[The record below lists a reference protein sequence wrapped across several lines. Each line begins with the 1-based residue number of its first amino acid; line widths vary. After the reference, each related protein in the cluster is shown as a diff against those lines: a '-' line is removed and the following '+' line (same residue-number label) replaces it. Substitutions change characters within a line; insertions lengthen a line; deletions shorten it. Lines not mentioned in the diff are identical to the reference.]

1 MQIWNYISDGFKNA
15 YFWGMLII
23 GFLVANF
30 CTTQILAISLTI
42 ICVGVRTSYAYF
54 FYHQYARYVVF
65 QIHFENIKKRSYD
78 LAY

>member
-30 CTTQILAISLTI
+30 CTSQILAISLTI